1 MANRRASAR
10 SVGLD
15 QVIRLGA
22 VGTWTDGQLLE
33 RFVARGDEVAFQA
46 LLDRHGAMVLGI
58 CRAVLR
64 DPHEAQ
70 DACQATFLVLLRHAR
85 SIRRTDS
92 VAAWLHGVARR
103 VAARAKRQ
111 AARRR
116 VVECAAIGREAA
128 RDAHCEWLE
137 LHDEIERLP
146 EKYRSPIVLCG
157 LESYTHEEAAR
168 QLGWPVGTV
177 KVRLMRGR
185 NRLRDQ
191 LVRRGLVP
199 SALLLGA
206 LTSESPAAVATRSP
220 LAGGLMTWKG
230 EVPARVALLADST
243 SRSLLMIKIRTI
255 AWTLIAAGGLVL
267 ATGWG
272 FSLASAAKDDPVPNA
287 TKKPEPSEPAPKP
300 LVEKPDAPPG
310 FEKRYEGFQS
320 ATFGNFLPILTDAKG
335 PRYQAR
341 EFVLNRNGEV
351 VIWNHDTN
359 AAVGPPIRHEGA
371 PITGIEVFDG
381 CGGPLTSLNKDL
393 RYLVTRA
400 GDSMRFWNGL
410 TGEPRGELK
419 GQAMNRQWELVYSP
433 RTGAFVTIAKDGRAA
448 NLWDMATLRPLGT
461 FEVNSARLIAASLS
475 KDGKVLITFRDDRSA
490 LLWDIGSRSS
500 FATLQPPSAIIARV
514 VKDDGTL
521 DKAKLDDRF
530 WDVISSLGP
539 KAE

>member
-1 MANRRASAR
+1 MASRRAVAR
-10 SVGLD
+10 SVELQ

-46 LLDRHGAMVLGI
+46 LLERHGAMVQGI

-70 DACQATFLVLLRHAR
+70 DACQATFLILLRHAR

-116 VVECAAIGREAA
+116 VVESAAIGRETA
-128 RDAHCEWLE
+128 RDVHNEWLE

-146 EKYRSPIVLCG
+146 EKYRSPIILCG

-185 NRLRDQ
+185 NRLRDR

-220 LAGGLMTWKG
+220 LAGGLLTWKG
-230 EVPARVALLADST
+230 DVPARVALLADAT
-243 SRSLLMIKIRTI
+243 SRSMLMTKIKTI
-255 AWTLIAAGGLVL
+255 AWNLIATSGLVL

-272 FSLASAAKDDPVPNA
+272 LALAIAAKDDPVPNA
-287 TKKPEPSEPAPKP
+287 AKQPEPSPPAPKP
-300 LVEKPDAPPG
+300 VIEKPKGPLA
-310 FEKRYEGFQS
+310 FEKRYEAFRF
-320 ATFGNFLPILTDAKG
+320 ATVGNFRPILNDAKG
-335 PRYQAR
+335 YRYQVR
-341 EFVLNRNGEV
+341 EIIHYKTGEV
-351 VIWNHDTN
+351 IIWSHDTKSP
-359 AAVGPPIRHEGA
+359 VCPPIRHEGA

-381 CGGPLTSLNKDL
+381 CGGPLTSLNPDL
-393 RYLVTRA
+393 QYLITRSD
-400 GDSMRFWNGL
+400 DSTRFWNGL
-410 TGEPRGELK
+410 TGAPRGELK
-419 GQAMNRQWELVYSP
+419 GQVTNRQWELAYAPS
-433 RTGAFVTIAKDGRAA
+433 TGAFVTIAKDGRSA
-448 NLWDMATLRPLGT
+448 NLWDMETLRPIAT
-461 FEVNSARLIAASLS
+461 FAVDSARLIAASLS
-475 KDGKVLITFRDDRSA
+475 KDGRFLVTFGDDRSA
-490 LLWDIGSRSS
+490 LLWDIGSRRS
-500 FATLQPPSAIIARV
+500 FATLQPSSAIIAKV
-514 VKDDGTL
+514 VKADGTL
-521 DKAKLDDRF
+521 DKSRLDGRF
-530 WDVISSLGP
+530 WDVIRSLGP
-539 KAE
+539 EGE

>member
-1 MANRRASAR
+1 MAIRKAVAR

-46 LLDRHGAMVLGI
+46 LRTGMGDGAGHLPGGSS
-58 CRAVLR
+58 RS
-64 DPHEAQ
+64 HKAQ
-70 DACQATFLVLLRHAR
+70 DACQATFLVLLPRPLDPADR
-85 SIRRTDS
+85 FGR
-92 VAAWLHGVARR
+92 G
-103 VAARAKRQ
+103 VAARSRPTGGRTGETSGRAAAGCGVHRDRPRSRPGCPQ
-111 AARRR
+111 RVARTARRDR
-116 VVECAAIGREAA
+116 
-128 RDAHCEWLE
+128 
-137 LHDEIERLP
+137 RLP

-185 NRLRDQ
+185 NRLRDR
-191 LVRRGLVP
+191 LVRRGFVP

-255 AWTLIAAGGLVL
+255 ACTLIAAGGLTL

-272 FSLASAAKDDPVPNA
+272 LSLAIAAKDDPVQNA
-287 TKKPEPSEPAPKP
+287 TKPPEPSELTPTPV
-300 LVEKPDAPPG
+300 VEKPDAPPG
-310 FEKRYEGFQS
+310 FEKRYEGFRFG
-320 ATFGNFLPILTDAKG
+320 TFGNFRPILNDAKG

-341 EFVLNRNGEV
+341 EFLLYRNGEV

-371 PITGIEVFDG
+371 PITRIEVLDG
-381 CGGPLTSLNKDL
+381 CGGPLTSLNPEL
-393 RYLVTRA
+393 QPLITRSD
-400 GDSMRFWNGL
+400 DSTRFWNGL
-410 TGEPRGELK
+410 TGVPRGELK

-433 RTGAFVTIAKDGRAA
+433 RTGAFATIAKDGRSA
-448 NLWDMATLRPLGT
+448 NLWDMETLRPIAT
-461 FEVNSARLIAASLS
+461 FGVDSPRLIAASLS
-475 KDGKVLITFRDDRSA
+475 KDGKFLITFRDDRSA
-490 LLWDIGSRSS
+490 LLWDIGSGKS
-500 FATLQPPSAIIARV
+500 FATLQPASAIIAKV

-521 DKAKLDDRF
+521 DKARLDVRF
-530 WDVISSLGP
+530 WDLISSLGP
-539 KAE
+539 KGE